1 MRSLFYYLRLN
12 NNNQAE
18 RGSGRE
24 KRVKKRAYKTQ
35 IRIKSGFI
43 LCQAGE
49 SSAYRLIL
57 YTHVCRCVF
66 GSVVYYDSMY
76 ISGGG
81 GEAQHAFTS
90 NGMIWFCD
98 TDDMIINITTI
109 GLAFANTR

>member
-1 MRSLFYYLRLN
+1 M
-12 NNNQAE
+12 
-18 RGSGRE
+18 
-24 KRVKKRAYKTQ
+24 KKRACKTQ
-35 IRIKSGFI
+35 IHIKSGFI

-57 YTHVCRCVF
+57 YTHVRRSLSLSPNRFACVF
-66 GSVVYYDSMY
+66 GSVLRIMIVVCAVY
-76 ISGGG
+76 ISESGGD

-90 NGMIWFCD
+90 NGIIWFCD